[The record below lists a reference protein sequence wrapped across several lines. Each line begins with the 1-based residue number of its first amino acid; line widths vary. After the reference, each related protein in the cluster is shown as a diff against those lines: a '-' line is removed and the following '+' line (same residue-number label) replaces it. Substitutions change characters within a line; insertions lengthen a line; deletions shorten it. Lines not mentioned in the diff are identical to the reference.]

1 MRKTEND
8 AIKIYKDTV
17 KLYKYIVFTLLIALL
32 LLIGSMLFGNS
43 FFKKVA
49 IRLNSNIHKTESHKE
64 YVENCIDK
72 SIWSEEDCNGIAK
85 LNEQYPDNG
94 YNNMIWEKSDY
105 DCSDFDNHNFAQTF
119 FEYTNGANI
128 DWYELDENRDG
139 VACEDLIGK

>member
-1 MRKTEND
+1 MRETEND

-17 KLYKYIVFTLLIALL
+17 KLYKYIVLTLVIAVL

-49 IRLNSNIHKTESHKE
+49 IILNSNINKTESYKE

-72 SIWSEEDCNGIAK
+72 NIWAEEDCIK
-85 LNEQYPDNG
+85 IKDLNDNYTIKG
-94 YNNMIWEKSDY
+94 YNDMIWEKSDY
-105 DCSDFDNHNFAQTF
+105 DCSDFDNEYFAQTF
-119 FEYTNGANI
+119 FEYTNGVNI

-139 VACEDLIGK
+139 VACEDLVGK